1 MKDDSDKDIEQTTIP
16 AEASQRSSPAES
28 AGLSGFSP
36 PAREFVD
43 RRFARANGR
52 TRANPPIRA
61 LWDKHH
67 EVIRLIVL
75 GKTNVEIARL
85 LGCTKENISTIRN
98 EPLVQAQVA
107 SLTSQADAE
116 IVDITKRIAEIAPKA
131 IDKLEQVLDS
141 TETNAALQVT
151 VARDLLDRA
160 GHGAVKQHQVVSTH
174 LSKED
179 LSEIKN
185 RARSSGFVSRKES
198 SEQDSRIVEVL
209 DL

>member
-1 MKDDSDKDIEQTTIP
+1 MSIDKQQPDNNTPLETETEP
-16 AEASQRSSPAES
+16 AS
-28 AGLSGFSP
+28 FV
-36 PAREFVD
+36 PAREFTD

-52 TRANPPIRA
+52 KRANPPIRA

-75 GKTNVEIARL
+75 GKTNVEIAKL

-116 IVDITKRIAEIAPKA
+116 IVDIAKRISEIAPKA

-141 TETNAALQVT
+141 SETNAALQVT

-185 RARSSGFVSRKES
+185 RARSSGFVSRSES
-198 SEQDSRIVEVL
+198 SEPDPSAVEVL
-209 DL
+209 NL